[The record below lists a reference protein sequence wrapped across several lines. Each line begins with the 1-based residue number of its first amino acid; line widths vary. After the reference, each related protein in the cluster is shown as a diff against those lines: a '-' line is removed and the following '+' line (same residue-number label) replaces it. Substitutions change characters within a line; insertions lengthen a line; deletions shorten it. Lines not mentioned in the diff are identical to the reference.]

1 MATPDSLTD
10 AELLSNTDAASFAEF
25 YRRHARQVG
34 GYLMRSTR
42 DAEVAADLTAETFAA
57 ALASRS
63 RYRPD
68 RGAASTWL
76 FAIAGHKLSDWQR
89 NGYAEDRARRRLGL
103 ERPPL
108 SEDDVHEFER
118 LASAGGV
125 GELLDELPPEQ
136 RGAVRAR
143 FVDERDYGD
152 IAGEQGVSEVAVRQR
167 VSRGLASLR
176 RRMGARR

>member
-1 MATPDSLTD
+1 MATTDSLTD
-10 AELLSNTDAASFAEF
+10 AELLASTDADSFAEF

-68 RGAASTWL
+68 RGAPSTWL
-76 FAIAGHKLSDWQR
+76 YGIAGHKLSDWQR

-108 SEDDVHEFER
+108 SQDDVAEFER
-118 LASAGGV
+118 LAADGGI
-125 GELLDELPPEQ
+125 GELLDELPAEP
-136 RGAVRAR
+136 A
-143 FVDERDYGD
+143 
-152 IAGEQGVSEVAVRQR
+152 
-167 VSRGLASLR
+167 SRGPSPT
-176 RRMGARR
+176 GG